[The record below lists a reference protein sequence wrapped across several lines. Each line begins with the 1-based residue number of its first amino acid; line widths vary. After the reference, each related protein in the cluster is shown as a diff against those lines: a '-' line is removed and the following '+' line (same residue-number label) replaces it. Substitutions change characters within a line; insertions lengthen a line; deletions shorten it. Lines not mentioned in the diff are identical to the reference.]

1 MKREYN
7 EWYIE
12 LFESVC
18 SSFNSM
24 IKDYH
29 QYHYENEYPNNYKSP
44 KRKRKLIWD
53 LEDRFIHSLFE
64 EWFIN
69 KDLKLNNCS

>member
-1 MKREYN
+1 MKREYK
-7 EWYIE
+7 ERYIE

-44 KRKRKLIWD
+44 KRKRKLI
-53 LEDRFIHSLFE
+53 
-64 EWFIN
+64 
-69 KDLKLNNCS
+69 